1 MRGQSFLGLL
11 VCSASLLGAAVGDVS
26 QGQVSQGQVSQA
38 KSALARL
45 PLRFEENRGQ
55 FDPAVR
61 YAARAGGYRVQLLA
75 GGVSIA
81 NQQRFEIRLGQ
92 GVINRVELRGHR
104 DILRFLVR
112 PPIRRSSSQIN
123 NSEHPCHRFPCRMLK
138 WITCDRYCI
147 DDDPKILYPF

>member
-61 YAARAGGYRVQLLA
+61 YAARAGGYRVQLSA
-75 GGVSIA
+75 GGASIA
-81 NQQRFEIRLGQ
+81 MPGAQRVDLGLVNSNPSAKIEALDRMAVRTDYFVGSRDHWHT
-92 GVINRVELRGHR
+92 GVANYSRV
-104 DILRFLVR
+104 
-112 PPIRRSSSQIN
+112 
-123 NSEHPCHRFPCRMLK
+123 
-138 WITCDRYCI
+138 RYGGVYPGI
-147 DDDPKILYPF
+147 DVVYYG